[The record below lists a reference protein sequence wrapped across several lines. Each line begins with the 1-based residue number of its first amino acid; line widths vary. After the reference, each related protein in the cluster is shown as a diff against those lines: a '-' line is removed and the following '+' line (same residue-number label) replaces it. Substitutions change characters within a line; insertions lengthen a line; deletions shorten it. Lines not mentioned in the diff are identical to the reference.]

1 MAVGGEQREGV
12 QQVPADPH
20 SPLASW
26 SRPWPPLPLLRAPQ
40 TGCSSHPE
48 IPSQH
53 GSPSKVGPTAAWIE
67 GKPLLKQ
74 LAL

>member
-1 MAVGGEQREGV
+1 MAVGGEQRERV

-53 GSPSKVGPTAAWIE
+53 GSPSKVGPTTAWIE